1 MILWALASGQELTSK
16 ELYTKAKGFSY
27 NKSEKTMTRMIKGQ
41 NGSSGMLKKIND
53 LNEWIDIET
62 MSIDGHG
69 GKIKNVSRKV
79 QKYQYAGDIFKQL
92 PGNNHVKFDC
102 ILFQTVASIDRGKAD
117 RLDKEWRENGG
128 QCPLIAEDTG
138 DIRRNQE
145 TNKNDFCI
153 NDSSILNNNIVYI
166 NKDIRSQEIVEN
178 IREQNSTQILEY
190 PPAIV
195 NNEQKKD
202 EKNIFLLANEKN
214 VSSDEIQEKICQQI
228 AKNEI
233 QAVCLLIS
241 SDVSTT
247 PYLSSEAIVNIDE
260 LNPTANTGL
269 ASQLRSE
276 LNKLANSW
284 EFNGMVGD
292 IHAFVNVFNER
303 TPEYKLRLGQQAVLC
318 NAEKQKARGWK

>member
-1 MILWALASGQELTSK
+1 MFQNVHNVAAPYIDAISWNDKEHRRNHDKFLDLLAGITVYHFRQRDAINGMLVSTLDDYDRAIRIYNGTAKSNALCLNEDEQMILWALASGQELTSK

-202 EKNIFLLANEKN
+202 EKNIFLLANEKSL
-214 VSSDEIQEKICQQI
+214 SSDGIQEKTCQ
-228 AKNEI
+228 
-233 QAVCLLIS
+233 
-241 SDVSTT
+241 
-247 PYLSSEAIVNIDE
+247 
-260 LNPTANTGL
+260 
-269 ASQLRSE
+269 
-276 LNKLANSW
+276 
-284 EFNGMVGD
+284 
-292 IHAFVNVFNER
+292 
-303 TPEYKLRLGQQAVLC
+303 
-318 NAEKQKARGWK
+318 

>member
-62 MSIDGHG
+62 MSIDSQG

-145 TNKNDFCI
+145 TNKNYFCI
-153 NDSSILNNNIVYI
+153 NDSIIPNNNIVYI

-190 PPAIV
+190 PPTIV

-202 EKNIFLLANEKN
+202 EKNIFLLANEKSL
-214 VSSDEIQEKICQQI
+214 SSDGIQEKTCQ
-228 AKNEI
+228 
-233 QAVCLLIS
+233 
-241 SDVSTT
+241 
-247 PYLSSEAIVNIDE
+247 
-260 LNPTANTGL
+260 
-269 ASQLRSE
+269 
-276 LNKLANSW
+276 
-284 EFNGMVGD
+284 
-292 IHAFVNVFNER
+292 
-303 TPEYKLRLGQQAVLC
+303 
-318 NAEKQKARGWK
+318 